1 LELVVRRGDRE
12 LRVSIEALGA
22 GRARV
27 RLLSEGEPEREL
39 VVDYAH
45 AHGAVSL
52 LVEGRQHELA
62 LSERGREPG
71 SVRYWVTERGRVA
84 EIEVLEPLAFHA
96 RQSGRMRGA
105 GGTRRVDAYMPG
117 RVVQLL
123 VAEGARVKA
132 GEGVLVL
139 EAMKMENE
147 IVAEHAGVVQR
158 ILVTAGQAVE
168 GGDPLFE
175 LAADS
180 NPG

>member
-1 LELVVRRGDRE
+1 MELVVRREDRE
-12 LRVSIEALGA
+12 LRVSIETLGD

-27 RLLSEGEPEREL
+27 CLRAEGEPAREL
-39 VVDYAH
+39 VVDYAY
-45 AHGAVSL
+45 AHGAISL

-71 SVRYWVTERGRVA
+71 AARYWVTERGRVA
-84 EIEVLEPLAFHA
+84 EVEVLEPLAFHA
-96 RQSGRMRGA
+96 RQGGRMRGA
-105 GGTRRVDAYMPG
+105 GGTRRVAAYMPG

-123 VAEGARVKA
+123 VAEGARVRA

-158 ILVTAGQAVE
+158 FLVTAGQAVE

-175 LAADS
+175 LAPDAS
-180 NPG
+180 AG